1 LEAHIRFAPRHEGSF
16 MNAIRRDGSHA
27 PTKQRTL
34 QILIVDDCLDNRETM
49 ALWLGG
55 MGHEVQAASDGREAL
70 RMARRD
76 SPDIVLLDIGL
87 PGMSGYELA
96 WRLRVTGG
104 ERQPLIVAVTDCMEP
119 GDLVRSTL
127 AGIDEH
133 LVKPVKLEAIGN
145 VL

>member
-1 LEAHIRFAPRHEGSF
+1 
-16 MNAIRRDGSHA
+16 MNAVRHDGSHA

-34 QILIVDDCLDNRETM
+34 QILMVDDCLDNRETM

-55 MGHEVQAASDGREAL
+55 MGHEVQAAADGREAL
-70 RMARRD
+70 GMAGRNP
-76 SPDIVLLDIGL
+76 PDIVLLDLGL

-96 WRLRVTGG
+96 GRLRAMAI
-104 ERQPLIVAVTDCMEP
+104 EKQPLIVAVTGSLAP

-133 LVKPVKLEAIGN
+133 LVKPVKFEAICTVFSRFHTTG
-145 VL
+145 L